1 MNALQHDDTLWTAL
15 QPALQIVSQVLNSQH
30 PATWVW
36 ADIRKLRPV
45 EDSRRSVSNR
55 YWKFYTSSDL
65 GVDVPSLTG
74 EALNWPDFIDIC
86 ATGFDTTGYVCE
98 ILKRTIE
105 WNFGSMWRIFG
116 DDGDPDSASSRAFG
130 TTAVERTEKPPG
142 QPSFKIKVYIAAELV
157 WPLLADEYSTA
168 EKASSSMFVAATMLH
183 ELAVSLGSP
192 LFTSSAIIN
201 VN

>member
-1 MNALQHDDTLWTAL
+1 MTALQHDDTLWTAL

-45 EDSRRSVSNR
+45 EDSRRSASNR
-55 YWKFYTSSDL
+55 YWKFFTSSEL
-65 GVDVPSLTG
+65 GVDVPSLSG

-105 WNFGSMWRIFG
+105 WNIGGMWRINA
-116 DDGDPDSASSRAFG
+116 DDGDSSRAFG
-130 TTAVERTEKPPG
+130 TTSVERTEKTPGEPP
-142 QPSFKIKVYIAAELV
+142 FKIEVYIAAEVV
-157 WPLLADEYSTA
+157 WPLLVDEYSTA
-168 EKASSSMFVAATMLH
+168 EKASASMFVAATMLH

-192 LFTSSAIIN
+192 RLPSSTIIN
-201 VN
+201 IH

>member
-1 MNALQHDDTLWTAL
+1 M

-45 EDSRRSVSNR
+45 EDSRRSGSSR

-65 GVDVPSLTG
+65 GVDVASLSG
-74 EALNWPDFIDIC
+74 EALNWAEFIDIC

-105 WNFGSMWRIFG
+105 WNIGSMWRIFG
-116 DDGDPDSASSRAFG
+116 DEGDSDSAASRAFG
-130 TTAVERTEKPPG
+130 TTAVERTKKLPG
-142 QPSFKIKVYIAAELV
+142 QPPFKIKVYIAAELV

-168 EKASSSMFVAATMLH
+168 EKASSSMFVAVTMLH

-192 LFTSSAIIN
+192 LFSIYTMTT
-201 VN
+201 VH